1 MTSAPTSAESYFYDI
16 STHQSS
22 SVADKA
28 EPGCAH
34 VLGDPRVVR
43 VPQENLKGNLNWGS
57 LRKIWNTSLS
67 GKYER
72 PMKVS
77 VESLKAM
84 NYLHHFY
91 TLLPPIIVITMTY
104 PDMGIG
110 QDSPPSLLSIII
122 FIFITYPDVG
132 KTLFCIEG
140 GLLLQRVCAESF

>member
-1 MTSAPTSAESYFYDI
+1 
-16 STHQSS
+16 
-22 SVADKA
+22 
-28 EPGCAH
+28 
-34 VLGDPRVVR
+34 
-43 VPQENLKGNLNWGS
+43 
-57 LRKIWNTSLS
+57 
-67 GKYER
+67 
-72 PMKVS
+72 MKVS